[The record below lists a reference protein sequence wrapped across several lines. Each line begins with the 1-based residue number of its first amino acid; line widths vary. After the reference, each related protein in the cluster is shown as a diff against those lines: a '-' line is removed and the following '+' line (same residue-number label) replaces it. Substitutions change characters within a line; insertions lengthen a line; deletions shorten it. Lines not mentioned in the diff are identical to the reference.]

1 VVEMADKKSGPAFD
15 DIMSSAEMKPL
26 LIKSKHEP
34 VSCVIGLTKEKD
46 GIVFLDK
53 KKKPKQLLAE
63 LKKQATKIKLEL
75 EAPSLRYGHAL
86 VDTEQDAGLVKFVV
100 NKDASGALRP
110 KLLEQLKK
118 AGFAK
123 LEISV
128 DSGLEAEPDES
139 AEADPSQAEQAPV
152 GATAFAPPPDS
163 SSASATPAAEATAA
177 PPPPPGLPPSSS
189 QAPPSTS
196 AAPPPPAPP
205 LPPSDAGGLAKSLT
219 DLVKRLAAADP
230 AQQGALK
237 GLAVQAQTALKSGDA
252 TTASAFIEQL
262 RTALSSAAP
271 PPTAAAP
278 ASTAAPAPPP
288 TPGSAPS
295 PATKVAFTKAR
306 LAWLAARKKVE
317 ADIASLQTGLEAAF
331 KGHAMAPDL
340 TTGFQARV
348 EKVLNQLDEQLADK
362 LDEVTN
368 ATDPAQHAKLV
379 GEAKQV
385 MQRYQAFIASDSTLA
400 EIDANPF
407 VPVAIQ
413 KTLTTTLSVLTR
425 TIN

>member
-1 VVEMADKKSGPAFD
+1 
-15 DIMSSAEMKPL
+15 MSSAEMKPL
-26 LIKSKHEP
+26 LIKSKREP

-75 EAPSLRYGHAL
+75 ETPSLRYGHAL
-86 VDTEQDAGLVKFVV
+86 VDTDQDAGLVKFVV

-110 KLLEQLKK
+110 KLLEHLKK

-128 DSGLEAEPDES
+128 DVGLEAEPDDNA
-139 AEADPSQAEQAPV
+139 AEEAPQADQAPV
-152 GATAFAPPPDS
+152 AATASASPPDS
-163 SSASATPAAEATAA
+163 SSASATTADASAA

-189 QAPPSTS
+189 PPPADAS
-196 AAPPPPAPP
+196 AAPPPAAPP
-205 LPPSDAGGLAKSLT
+205 LPPADAGGLTKSLT
-219 DLVKRLAAADP
+219 DLVKLLSRVDP
-230 AQQGALK
+230 AQQGALRP
-237 GLAVQAQTALKSGDA
+237 LAVQAQTAIKSGDA
-252 TTASAFIEQL
+252 AGASGFIEQL

-271 PPTAAAP
+271 PAAAAAP
-278 ASTAAPAPPP
+278 ASTAAPAPPA
-288 TPGSAPS
+288 TPGSAPG
-295 PATKVAFTKAR
+295 PATKIAFTKAR

-317 ADIASLQTGLEAAF
+317 IDIASLQTGLEAAF

-340 TTGFQARV
+340 TSGFQARV
-348 EKVLNQLDEQLADK
+348 DKVLSQLDEQLADK

-385 MQRYQAFIASDSTLA
+385 MQRYQAFLANDSTLA

-413 KTLTTTLSVLTR
+413 KTLATTLSVLTR